1 MYKNLRSVNK
11 TRKGLML
18 ITINSSEYERGSYK
32 RELPFIETTGH
43 VTSIS
48 TRGVMRGG
56 GMHPMS
62 DGDTDQ
68 TEILTVILFNVRSYV
83 RLKKI
88 ILQILAV
95 KLFGNCRTRR
105 GRFAPPALHT
115 ARHGACREN
124 RDCQHWGPVS
134 QLHCIQSL
142 PVTWG

>member
-1 MYKNLRSVNK
+1 
-11 TRKGLML
+11 ML

-95 KLFGNCRTRR
+95 KLFGNWPNASWTVCTPSVAHCASRSMS
-105 GRFAPPALHT
+105 
-115 ARHGACREN
+115 RE
-124 RDCQHWGPVS
+124 
-134 QLHCIQSL
+134 
-142 PVTWG
+142 